1 MVIIRQDKATEL
13 NMVKVEEGADD
24 QAPDDAPNGNGN
36 VLVCVTHHTEDS
48 GDYFPQI
55 VKHSFQ
61 KYTESVKSFF
71 NQLLDRQSRKTADV
85 YGYLFLCDFINF
97 FVILFGFSAFG
108 VRPLV

>member
-1 MVIIRQDKATEL
+1 
-13 NMVKVEEGADD
+13 MVKVEEGADHD
-24 QAPDDAPNGNGN
+24 ADDAPNGNGTA
-36 VLVCVTHHTEDS
+36 LVCVTHHSEDS

-71 NQLLDRQSRKTADV
+71 SQLLDRQSRKTADV

-108 VRPLV
+108 VSLRLA